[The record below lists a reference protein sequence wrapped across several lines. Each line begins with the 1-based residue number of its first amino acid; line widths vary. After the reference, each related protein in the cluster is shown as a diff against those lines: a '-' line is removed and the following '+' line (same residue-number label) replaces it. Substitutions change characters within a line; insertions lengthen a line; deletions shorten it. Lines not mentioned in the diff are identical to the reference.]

1 MVQEIKNGAIGVKR
15 MGVILWCVAA
25 ICIIV
30 YMAKPVTGEVPT
42 AIIVTAMTIVGT
54 LGGIDRWRQIKD
66 V

>member
-1 MVQEIKNGAIGVKR
+1 MVQEIKNTAIGVKR

-25 ICIIV
+25 ICVIV
-30 YMAKPVTGEVPT
+30 WMAKPATGAVPT
-42 AIIVTAMTIVGT
+42 PIVLAALTIVGT